1 MKAKVLKAK
10 RVREMGEAW
19 WEYSRV
25 FTGTYAECA
34 AYVLARPDGERLT
47 VELGE

>member
-25 FTGTYAECA
+25 FTGTYTECT
-34 AYVLARPDGERLT
+34 AYVMSRRDSEKLT
-47 VELGE
+47 VEIGE